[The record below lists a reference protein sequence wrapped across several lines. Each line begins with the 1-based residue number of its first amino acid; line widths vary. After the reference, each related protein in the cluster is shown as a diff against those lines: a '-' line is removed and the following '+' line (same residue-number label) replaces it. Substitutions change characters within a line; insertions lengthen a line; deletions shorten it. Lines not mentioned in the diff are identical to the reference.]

1 MEHAKLRGKIR
12 EIYKTQAA
20 FAEAMTKEGV
30 AISAC
35 SVSKKLNWHSEWSA
49 DEIRIACKLLNISPE
64 DIPVYFP
71 VYFF

>member
-1 MEHAKLRGKIR
+1 MGCAKLRGKIR
-12 EIYKTQAA
+12 EVYGSQAA

-30 AISAC
+30 PISSC
-35 SVSKKLNWHSEWSA
+35 SISLKLNGHSEWTA
-49 DEIRIACKLLNISPE
+49 DEIRMACKLLDIAPE